1 MIRSMF
7 HIAALDFIGGFENRS
22 AARKIAKTRK
32 AEDEKAKN
40 SDERVLNKNA
50 SSTEESSKEVKE
62 VKENKKAKDNKK
74 ESKKENVQA
83 DMANPN
89 MHIKDKNP
97 NVIDLGFGVKINTD
111 IDTSEKS
118 VIPNPAAGFVQ
129 PQPAMNPMQPNPAMV
144 QPQMPMNPMVQQ
156 QMMHQEVN
164 PMKQNPAVTAYDNVY
179 LDYLQKQQQAAA
191 IAVGKGNHKVD
202 NPQPPK
208 PPVIKS
214 EKDDVNVNLDAIKI
228 DTNPPKPKKEWPN
241 GVCTPVVPN
250 PEQPVVEE
258 QIPVFDNSLLK
269 NKYRYLS
276 DIEKI
281 ALENNVQVNFI
292 ERLGFDKKPNGL
304 IDVMSFTG
312 KSIPNAY
319 KCFTIDT
326 GCLYD
331 KRAKVFPKV
340 ISCGYEILNAYPVLI
355 PKKEDAKGKSKSKNE
370 INAQLFTD
378 IFKGGVQMLDK
389 VRGMYS
395 DELMELNRNVALIT
409 MPTKNMDAD
418 TRKKVRDRLFAA
430 LNSGVFKAARDIEPN
445 ARFMFKNYDKKTG
458 TFTLTNLGV
467 PRFFGKWCESK
478 NIVEINFGIDQTTVN
493 KIS

>member
-7 HIAALDFIGGFENRS
+7 HIAALDFIGGFENCS

-118 VIPNPAAGFVQ
+118 VIPNPAVGFVQ
-129 PQPAMNPMQPNPAMV
+129 QPTLDPYAPGIGQPEMKV
-144 QPQMPMNPMVQQ
+144 PMNQMFQQ
-156 QMMHQEVN
+156 QVMTQGN
-164 PMKQNPAVTAYDNVY
+164 PVMQNHPAVRAYDNAY
-179 LDYLQKQQQAAA
+179 LDYLQKQYQAAT
-191 IAVGKGNHKVD
+191 IPVGKGNHKID
-202 NPQPPK
+202 NPEPPK

-214 EKDDVNVNLDAIKI
+214 ESDSVNVDLDAIKV

-241 GVCTPVVPN
+241 GVCTPVMPN
-250 PEQPVVEE
+250 PEQPVTEE
-258 QIPVFDNSLLK
+258 HTQVFDNSLLK
-269 NKYRYLS
+269 NKYRYLA

-281 ALENNVQVNFI
+281 ALDNYVQVNFI
-292 ERLGFDKKPNGL
+292 ERIGLDGNPNGL
-304 IDVMSFTG
+304 IDVLSFTG
-312 KSIPNAY
+312 QSTPNEY

-331 KRAKVFPKV
+331 KRAKVFPRV
-340 ISCGYEILNAYPVLI
+340 VGYGYEMLNAYPVLV
-355 PKKEDAKGKSKSKNE
+355 PKKEEVKGRSKSKND
-370 INAQLFTD
+370 INTQLFTD
-378 IFKGGVQMLDK
+378 IFKGGVHMLDK

-395 DELMELNRNVALIT
+395 EELMELNRNIALIT

-430 LNSGVFKAARDIEPN
+430 LNSGVFKAAHDIEPN

-458 TFTLTNLGV
+458 TFTLTNQGV
-467 PRFFGKWCESK
+467 PKFFGTVCESK

>member
-7 HIAALDFIGGFENRS
+7 RIAALDFIGGFENHS

-32 AEDEKAKN
+32 AGDENVKN
-40 SDERVLNKNA
+40 SEKRVLNRNT
-50 SSTEESSKEVKE
+50 SSTEESSKE

-74 ESKKENVQA
+74 ENVQA
-83 DMANPN
+83 DMPNSN

-129 PQPAMNPMQPNPAMV
+129 PPTLDSYVPGIGQPEMKV
-144 QPQMPMNPMVQQ
+144 PMNPMFQRQ
-156 QMMHQEVN
+156 AMPQGN
-164 PMKQNPAVTAYDNVY
+164 PVMQNHPAVRAYDNAY
-179 LDYLQKQQQAAA
+179 LDYLQKQYQAATVP
-191 IAVGKGNHKVD
+191 VGKGNHKID
-202 NPQPPK
+202 NPEPPK

-214 EKDDVNVNLDAIKI
+214 ESDSVNLDLGGIKV

-241 GVCTPVVPN
+241 GVCAPVMPN
-250 PEQPVVEE
+250 PDQPVVEE
-258 QIPVFDNSLLK
+258 HTQVFDNSLLK
-269 NKYRYLS
+269 NKYRYLA

-281 ALENNVQVNFI
+281 ALDNYVQVNFI
-292 ERLGFDKKPNGL
+292 ERLGLDGNPNGL
-304 IDVMSFTG
+304 IDVLAFTG
-312 KSIPNAY
+312 QPTPNEY

-331 KRAKVFPKV
+331 KRAKVFPRV
-340 ISCGYEILNAYPVLI
+340 VGYGYETLNAYPVLV
-355 PKKEDAKGKSKSKNE
+355 PKKEDAKGKSKSRNE
-370 INAQLFTD
+370 VNIQLFTD
-378 IFKGGVQMLDK
+378 IFKGGVHMLDK

-395 DELMELNRNVALIT
+395 NELMELNRNVALIT
-409 MPTKNMDAD
+409 TPTKNMDAD

-430 LNSGVFKAARDIEPN
+430 LNSGVFKAALDIEPN

-458 TFTLTNLGV
+458 TFTLTNQGV
-467 PRFFGKWCESK
+467 PKFFGTVCESK
-478 NIVEINFGIDQTTVN
+478 NIVEINFGIDKTTVN

>member
-7 HIAALDFIGGFENRS
+7 HIAALDFIGGFENHS

-32 AEDEKAKN
+32 AGDENVKN
-40 SDERVLNKNA
+40 SEKRVLNRNT
-50 SSTEESSKEVKE
+50 SSTEESSKE

-74 ESKKENVQA
+74 ENVQA
-83 DMANPN
+83 DMPNSN

-129 PQPAMNPMQPNPAMV
+129 PQPVMNPMQPNPAMV
-144 QPQMPMNPMVQQ
+144 QPQIPMNPIGQQ

-164 PMKQNPAVTAYDNVY
+164 PMKQNPAVTAYDNAY

-191 IAVGKGNHKVD
+191 VAVGKGNHKVD

-214 EKDDVNVNLDAIKI
+214 EKDDVNVDLDAIKV

-241 GVCTPVVPN
+241 GVCAPVVPN

-292 ERLGFDKKPNGL
+292 ERLGLDGNPNGL
-304 IDVMSFTG
+304 IDVLAFTG
-312 KSIPNAY
+312 QPTPNEY

-340 ISCGYEILNAYPVLI
+340 VGYGYEMLNAYPVLV
-355 PKKEDAKGKSKSKNE
+355 PKKEDAKGKSKSRNE
-370 INAQLFTD
+370 VNVQLFTD
-378 IFKGGVQMLDK
+378 IFRGGVQMLDK

-395 DELMELNRNVALIT
+395 NELMELNRNVALIT
-409 MPTKNMDAD
+409 TPTKNMDAD

-430 LNSGVFKAARDIEPN
+430 LNSGVFKAALDIEPN

-458 TFTLTNLGV
+458 TFTLTNQGV
-467 PRFFGKWCESK
+467 PKFFGTVCESK
-478 NIVEINFGIDQTTVN
+478 NIVEINFGIDKTTVN